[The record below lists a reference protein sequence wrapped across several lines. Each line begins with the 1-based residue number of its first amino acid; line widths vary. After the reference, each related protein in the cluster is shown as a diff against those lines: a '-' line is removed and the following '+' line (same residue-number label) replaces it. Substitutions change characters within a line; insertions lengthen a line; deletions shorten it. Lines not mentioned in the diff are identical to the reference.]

1 MIRNGYISVDATG
14 LDLNSL
20 GKVAGL
26 CARLKT
32 ACLVNKPVILAG
44 VKNSTKLYTP
54 ICVTCYDKSTS
65 GVGFVI
71 DGVAYTVNTSDT
83 VSADV

>member
-1 MIRNGYISVDATG
+1 MNGYHIIDAAG

-20 GKVAGL
+20 GKVNGL
-26 CARLKT
+26 CAAMKK
-32 ACLVNKPVILAG
+32 AVEIGKPVILAG

-54 ICVTCYDKSTS
+54 ICVTCYDKSTN